1 MRGIMITF
9 SGEKF
14 DIDILSLSELSKY
27 KINII
32 QKYNEISKRGR
43 YKGQLSP
50 YGLCTIHTIE
60 SELHNLFNILCNCP
74 DLIIKSK
81 VKEIEIAYKPKYDTF
96 EIINYVK
103 EKKFDKILSKKLSF
117 VNSLLVKNIGWRKY
131 MLICNWGRNSKKF
144 FKLKR
149 KSK

>member
-1 MRGIMITF
+1 M
-9 SGEKF
+9 
-14 DIDILSLSELSKY
+14 
-27 KINII
+27 
-32 QKYNEISKRGR
+32 
-43 YKGQLSP
+43 
-50 YGLCTIHTIE
+50 
-60 SELHNLFNILCNCP
+60 
-74 DLIIKSK
+74 
-81 VKEIEIAYKPKYDTF
+81 KEIEIAYKPKYDTF